1 MRVSSNQ
8 ILEAGV
14 QSMNNSLA
22 DAMEWQKKI
31 GTGNN
36 YSKASDNPYAVSRGV
51 RLDFDVDRL
60 EMYKTNQNYVASSH
74 AIAQSQ
80 MSTIIDE
87 LIVIKQAYVQSQN
100 GALNSTNFK
109 ALKIQAEQIRDTIK
123 SQMTAKDATGNPIF
137 PETINDVQIEPN
149 VTVKSGVQYSDIS
162 GNYLKSKATNT
173 YDLSSSPILKSGE
186 TLKIG
191 TVTFTA
197 LSDTSGISLAE
208 QFANYL
214 NQGTTPGS
222 SGSFSNTASN
232 NVITGWSGPAIANSG
247 KLTLTASVEGS
258 VTPEPGKLVKYDASG
273 SIANVFTVG
282 TVNTKSI
289 NKYNLSTLTLSP
301 GDSIKI
307 GTVTFTA
314 VETTSGNSLSQQAL
328 NYVTS
333 GKPGLTGNFVNTNP
347 IPAGYYYTASNNS
360 GVLTLERKINGSEP
374 SEGDATVKRL
384 SSIIDSKFTDGV
396 VDETGSD
403 LYKKIDAFVTYLDQR
418 ATGSALTNSAST
430 VESGLNDI
438 FDRITTAQQRSGGIA
453 AQVDI
458 SKEAMSKIGTEMAA
472 TASALLD
479 TNLAEATAAYTRSQT
494 LLNAAQAM
502 FARLQQSSLFSK
514 L

>member
-123 SQMTAKDATGNPIF
+123 SQMSAKDGTGNAIF
-137 PETINDVQIEPN
+137 PETINQVQIEPN
-149 VTVKSGVQYSDIS
+149 VTVGSGVQFTDAFN
-162 GNYLKSKATNT
+162 G
-173 YDLSSSPILKSGE
+173 G
-186 TLKIG
+186 TLADP
-191 TVTFTA
+191 TQSA
-197 LSDTSGISLAE
+197 L
-208 QFANYL
+208 Y
-214 NQGTTPGS
+214 
-222 SGSFSNTASN
+222 
-232 NVITGWSGPAIANSG
+232 
-247 KLTLTASVEGS
+247 
-258 VTPEPGKLVKYDASG
+258 
-273 SIANVFTVG
+273 
-282 TVNTKSI
+282 
-289 NKYNLSTLTLSP
+289 
-301 GDSIKI
+301 IKI
-307 GTVTFTA
+307 
-314 VETTSGNSLSQQAL
+314 N
-328 NYVTS
+328 
-333 GKPGLTGNFVNTNP
+333 
-347 IPAGYYYTASNNS
+347 
-360 GVLTLERKINGSEP
+360 
-374 SEGDATVKRL
+374 D
-384 SSIIDSKFTDGV
+384 
-396 VDETGSD
+396 
-403 LYKKIDAFVTYLDQR
+403 FVTYLDQR
-418 ATGSALTNSAST
+418 ASGSALTNTAST

-453 AQVDI
+453 AQVDV

-479 TNLAEATAAYTRSQT
+479 TNLAEATAAYTRAQT

>member
-14 QSMNNSLA
+14 QSMNNSLT

-51 RLDFDVDRL
+51 RLDFDIDRL

-109 ALKIQAEQIRDTIK
+109 ALKIQVEQIRDTIK
-123 SQMTAKDATGNPIF
+123 SQMSAKDGTGNAIF
-137 PETINDVQIEPN
+137 PETINQVQIEPN
-149 VTVKSGVQYSDIS
+149 VTVGSGVQFTDAFN
-162 GNYLKSKATNT
+162 G
-173 YDLSSSPILKSGE
+173 G
-186 TLKIG
+186 TLADP
-191 TVTFTA
+191 TQSA
-197 LSDTSGISLAE
+197 L
-208 QFANYL
+208 Y
-214 NQGTTPGS
+214 
-222 SGSFSNTASN
+222 
-232 NVITGWSGPAIANSG
+232 
-247 KLTLTASVEGS
+247 
-258 VTPEPGKLVKYDASG
+258 
-273 SIANVFTVG
+273 
-282 TVNTKSI
+282 
-289 NKYNLSTLTLSP
+289 
-301 GDSIKI
+301 IKI
-307 GTVTFTA
+307 
-314 VETTSGNSLSQQAL
+314 N
-328 NYVTS
+328 
-333 GKPGLTGNFVNTNP
+333 
-347 IPAGYYYTASNNS
+347 
-360 GVLTLERKINGSEP
+360 
-374 SEGDATVKRL
+374 D
-384 SSIIDSKFTDGV
+384 
-396 VDETGSD
+396 
-403 LYKKIDAFVTYLDQR
+403 FVTYLDQR

-438 FDRITTAQQRSGGIA
+438 FDRITTAQQKSGGIA

>member
-14 QSMNNSLA
+14 QSMNNSLT

-123 SQMTAKDATGNPIF
+123 SQMIAKDGTGNAIF
-137 PETINDVQIEPN
+137 PETINQVQIEPN
-149 VTVKSGVQYSDIS
+149 VTVGSGVQFTDAFN
-162 GNYLKSKATNT
+162 G
-173 YDLSSSPILKSGE
+173 G
-186 TLKIG
+186 TLADP
-191 TVTFTA
+191 TQSA
-197 LSDTSGISLAE
+197 L
-208 QFANYL
+208 Y
-214 NQGTTPGS
+214 
-222 SGSFSNTASN
+222 
-232 NVITGWSGPAIANSG
+232 
-247 KLTLTASVEGS
+247 
-258 VTPEPGKLVKYDASG
+258 
-273 SIANVFTVG
+273 
-282 TVNTKSI
+282 
-289 NKYNLSTLTLSP
+289 
-301 GDSIKI
+301 IKI
-307 GTVTFTA
+307 
-314 VETTSGNSLSQQAL
+314 N
-328 NYVTS
+328 
-333 GKPGLTGNFVNTNP
+333 
-347 IPAGYYYTASNNS
+347 
-360 GVLTLERKINGSEP
+360 
-374 SEGDATVKRL
+374 D
-384 SSIIDSKFTDGV
+384 
-396 VDETGSD
+396 
-403 LYKKIDAFVTYLDQR
+403 FVTYLDQR

-438 FDRITTAQQRSGGIA
+438 FDRITTAQQKSGGIA